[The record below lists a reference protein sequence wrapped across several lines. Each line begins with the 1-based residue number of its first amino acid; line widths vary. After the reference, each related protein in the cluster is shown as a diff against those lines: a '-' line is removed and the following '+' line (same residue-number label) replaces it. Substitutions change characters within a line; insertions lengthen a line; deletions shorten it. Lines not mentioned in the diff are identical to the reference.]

1 MKFQVMVWNILV
13 FSEPIFLKAIN
24 VNIQVLILA
33 RTIWKTLVVIYNH
46 PNVEILRSKVVKGK
60 TNNITK
66 KVGNIK
72 QEDVV

>member
-46 PNVEILRSKVVKGK
+46 PNVEI
-60 TNNITK
+60 
-66 KVGNIK
+66 
-72 QEDVV
+72 